1 MQIQIRR
8 TRPEDAAELGRI
20 CYKAFKTISEAHNFP
35 PDLPSTEI
43 ATAIISML
51 ISHPGY
57 YGVAAEVDGR
67 LVGSNFLDERS
78 AIGGIGPITIDPE
91 WQDRSA
97 GRQLMEAVLQRT
109 RERSLAGVRL
119 VQAAFHNR
127 SLSLYTKLGFQV
139 REPLSCLQGPPIK
152 ASITGCSVR
161 AAVETDITA
170 CNRLCFTVH
179 GHDRAG
185 ELEDA
190 VNQGMARVVERGGG
204 ITGYASVVGFF
215 GHAVGAT
222 NDDLKALIGAVDE
235 FHGPGFLLPSRN
247 AELMVWCLENGL
259 RIKQPMTLMT
269 VGLYNEPAGAY
280 MPSILY

>member
-35 PDLPSTEI
+35 PDLPSAEI

-161 AAVETDITA
+161 TAVETDITA

-190 VNQGMARVVERGGG
+190 VKQGMARVVERGGG

-280 MPSILY
+280 LPSILY

>member
-35 PDLPSTEI
+35 PDLPSAEI

-190 VNQGMARVVERGGG
+190 VKQGMARVVERGGG

>member
-1 MQIQIRR
+1 MPIKIRR

-20 CYKAFKTISEAHNFP
+20 CYEAFKTISEAHNFP
-35 PDLPSTEI
+35 PDLPSPEI
-43 ATAIISML
+43 ATGIISML
-51 ISHPGY
+51 SSHPGY

-67 LVGSNFLDERS
+67 LIGSNFLDERS
-78 AIGGIGPITIDPE
+78 SIGGIGPITIDPE
-91 WQDRSA
+91 WQNRSA
-97 GRQLMEAVLQRT
+97 GRQLMQAVLQRT
-109 RERSLAGVRL
+109 HEKNLAGVRL

-139 REPLSCLQGPPIK
+139 REPLSCVQGPPIRG
-152 ASITGCSVR
+152 SITGCNVR
-161 AAVETDITA
+161 AAADTDVAA
-170 CNRLCFTVH
+170 CNRLCFTIH

-185 ELEDA
+185 ELEDS
-190 VNQGMARVVERGGG
+190 VKQGMARVVERGGG

-222 NDDLKALIGAVDE
+222 NDDLKALIAAADE

-247 AELMVWCLENGL
+247 AELMVWCLESGL

-280 MPSILY
+280 LPSILY

>member
-1 MQIQIRR
+1 MQITIRR

-20 CYKAFKTISEAHNFP
+20 CYEAFKTISEAHNFT
-35 PDLPSTEI
+35 PDLPSPEL
-43 ATAIISML
+43 ALGIISML
-51 ISHPGY
+51 SSHSGY

-67 LVGSNFLDERS
+67 LIGSNFLDERS
-78 AIGGIGPITIDPE
+78 SIGGIGPITIDPA
-91 WQDRSA
+91 WQNRSA

-109 RERSLAGVRL
+109 REKNLPGVRL

-127 SLSLYTKLGFQV
+127 SLSLYAKLGFQV

-152 ASITGCSVR
+152 AFITGCNVR
-161 AAVETDITA
+161 VATEADMPA
-170 CNRLCFTVH
+170 CNRLCFAIH

-185 ELEDA
+185 ELQDA
-190 VNQGMARVVERGGG
+190 VKQGMARVVERGGG

-222 NDDLKALIGAVDE
+222 NDDLKALIGAADE
-235 FHGPGFLLPSRN
+235 FNGPGFLLPSRN
-247 AELMVWCLENGL
+247 AELLVWCLVNGL
-259 RIKQPMTLMT
+259 RITQPMTLMT

-280 MPSILY
+280 LPSILY

>member
-35 PDLPSTEI
+35 PDLPSAEI

-190 VNQGMARVVERGGG
+190 VKQGMARVVERGGG

-280 MPSILY
+280 LPSILY

>member
-35 PDLPSTEI
+35 PDLPSAEI

-280 MPSILY
+280 LPSILY

>member
-35 PDLPSTEI
+35 PDLPSAEI

-161 AAVETDITA
+161 TAVETDITA

-190 VNQGMARVVERGGG
+190 VKQGMARVVERGGG

-269 VGLYNEPAGAY
+269 VGLYNEPAGACL
-280 MPSILY
+280 PSILY